1 MVEMGLTEE
10 SEMSKTKFRVI
21 AKQPFVERHGDFS
34 GRTMTDLVAAST
46 EERADA
52 EIIAR
57 ALRAAGWDVEVRR
70 WSSHQRKCQD
80 RLGRWRWY
88 AGYVECPL

>member
-1 MVEMGLTEE
+1 
-10 SEMSKTKFRVI
+10 MSDKFRVI
-21 AKQPFVERHGDFS
+21 AKQPFVERHGDFA
-34 GRTMTDLVAAST
+34 GHTMTDLVAAST

-57 ALRAAGWDVEVRR
+57 ALRAAGWDVEIRM
-70 WSSHQRKCQD
+70 WSSRQRKRQD

-88 AGYVECPL
+88 AGYMECPR